1 MNNQG
6 KSDAPQTF
14 VGEASASA
22 LNAQE
27 SNGLSRNATATDQFS
42 QMLADLG
49 FKNAFD
55 VKNQIDQANTLRQT
69 ANIFEDRIFVRNA
82 SENFVRL
89 YTNDIYWIKAD
100 GNYCDIVCKG
110 KAYTVCVN
118 LKQFEER
125 LGLSQFI
132 RVHRSYLINL
142 THVTE
147 FGERFI
153 FIDDESIPIGRSHR
167 EELVKRLIRF

>member
-6 KSDAPQTF
+6 KSDAPQS
-14 VGEASASA
+14 VAGEASASA
-22 LNAQE
+22 LKPL
-27 SNGLSRNATATDQFS
+27 SSDGLSRDSTGTDQFS
-42 QMLADLG
+42 QLLADLG
-49 FKNAFD
+49 FKNVLD
-55 VKNQIDQANTLRQT
+55 VKSKIDQVYSLRR
-69 ANIFEDRIFVRNA
+69 ADKVFEDRIFVRHA

-89 YTNDIYWIKAD
+89 YTDDIYWIKAD

-110 KAYTVCVN
+110 RAYTVCVN

-125 LGLSQFI
+125 LGLAQFI
-132 RVHRSYLINL
+132 RVHRSYLVNL

-147 FGERFI
+147 FGEHFI

-167 EELVKRLIRF
+167 EEFAKRLIRF